1 MPWNQTTHRKIAMPM
16 TAASVAQRRMGF
28 KAPRAQKYEGQ
39 LPYLVSQGL
48 SRGGVTNRS
57 EREGPSSS
65 GLSSGGYMAT
75 LMAGYRKME
84 ESKQVRDDP
93 STSQAL
99 KTHQGRA
106 QGADQAPLAA
116 IARVS
121 AAKSETWILVLCL
134 RMYSMKGV
142 LTRGTNEETGSQVSW
157 DGP

>member
-1 MPWNQTTHRKIAMPM
+1 MPCNQTTHQKFAMPM

-48 SRGGVTNRS
+48 SRGGVTNGR
-57 EREGPSSS
+57 REGPSSS
-65 GLSSGGYMAT
+65 GFSRGGGYMAT
-75 LMAGYRKME
+75 LMAGHRKME

-99 KTHQGRA
+99 KMHQGRA

-116 IARVS
+116 IAQVT
-121 AAKSETWILVLCL
+121 AAKSETWILVLWL
-134 RMYSMKGV
+134 RM
-142 LTRGTNEETGSQVSW
+142 
-157 DGP
+157 

>member
-1 MPWNQTTHRKIAMPM
+1 MLM
-16 TAASVAQRRMGF
+16 TAAPVAQRRMGF

-39 LPYLVSQGL
+39 SPYLVSQGF
-48 SRGGVTNRS
+48 SRGGVANRR
-57 EREGPSSS
+57 REGPSSS
-65 GLSSGGYMAT
+65 GFSRGGYMAT
-75 LMAGYRKME
+75 LMAGHRKME

-93 STSQAL
+93 SASQEV
-99 KTHQGRA
+99 KTHKGRA
-106 QGADQAPLAA
+106 RGADQAPLAA

>member
-1 MPWNQTTHRKIAMPM
+1 MPWDQTTHSKIAMPM

-39 LPYLVSQGL
+39 SPYLVSQGF
-48 SRGGVTNRS
+48 SRGRVTNRS
-57 EREGPSSS
+57 RREGPSSS
-65 GLSSGGYMAT
+65 GFSRGGYMAT
-75 LMAGYRKME
+75 LMAGQRKTE

-99 KTHQGRA
+99 KMHQGRA

>member
-1 MPWNQTTHRKIAMPM
+1 MK
-16 TAASVAQRRMGF
+16 
-28 KAPRAQKYEGQ
+28 
-39 LPYLVSQGL
+39 VSRPTWFPKDSAG
-48 SRGGVTNRS
+48 GGVTNRR
-57 EREGPSSS
+57 REGPSSS
-65 GLSSGGYMAT
+65 GFSRGGVCGHSDGRSPKDERERA
-75 LMAGYRKME
+75 
-84 ESKQVRDDP
+84 SKGRSVDL
-93 STSQAL
+93 TSL

>member
-1 MPWNQTTHRKIAMPM
+1 MEPDHTPKIAMPM

-39 LPYLVSQGL
+39 SPYLVSQGF
-48 SRGGVTNRS
+48 SR
-57 EREGPSSS
+57 
-65 GLSSGGYMAT
+65 GGYMAT
-75 LMAGYRKME
+75 LMAGHRKME

-99 KTHQGRA
+99 ITHQGRA

>member
-1 MPWNQTTHRKIAMPM
+1 MPWNQTTHQKIAMPM

-39 LPYLVSQGL
+39 SPYLVSQGF
-48 SRGGVTNRS
+48 SRGGSDEWKKR
-57 EREGPSSS
+57 GAI
-65 GLSSGGYMAT
+65 LLWIQQGGYMAT
-75 LMAGYRKME
+75 LMAGHRKME

-99 KTHQGRA
+99 KMHQGRA
-106 QGADQAPLAA
+106 QGGDQALLAA
-116 IARVS
+116 IARVD

>member
-1 MPWNQTTHRKIAMPM
+1 MPM

-39 LPYLVSQGL
+39 SPYLVSQGF
-48 SRGGVTNRS
+48 SRWGVTNRR
-57 EREGPSSS
+57 REGPSSS
-65 GLSSGGYMAT
+65 GFSRGGYMAA
-75 LMAGYRKME
+75 LMAGHRKME
-84 ESKQVRDDP
+84 ECKQVRDDP
-93 STSQAL
+93 SASQEL
-99 KTHQGRA
+99 KTHQGRTR
-106 QGADQAPLAA
+106 GADQAPLAA